1 MVRRLLPFIALVLL
15 AATGCN
21 MFAPPAA
28 NQTLAVE
35 RDFAAT
41 QVAEARSSAT
51 PAADRLAVT
60 AEAAQTSVARS
71 ASQSTRIAATL
82 FALGTPFVDIR
93 FITPDV
99 ATQAAQPGA
108 GAGSQVIGGPP
119 AVQPTIIGQGSAQG
133 NATLQGQPAPTLPG
147 VQTTPEPGGGGG
159 GPELA
164 NIVITDRVGPDD
176 CAVGS
181 VSDFAASALG
191 VYVVATAHNLP
202 AGSQLTARFLNNGSE
217 QVYYNW
223 SPNFNINEGC
233 VWFYMPAS
241 DVAFSAGSW
250 SAQLELNGAPAGAPA
265 PFTVSGEAAAGG

>member
-1 MVRRLLPFIALVLL
+1 MLL

-35 RDFAAT
+35 RDSAAT
-41 QVAEARSSAT
+41 QVAEAHASAT
-51 PAADRLAVT
+51 LAADRLSVT

-71 ASQSTRIAATL
+71 AAQSTRIAATL

-93 FITPDV
+93 FITPEA
-99 ATQAAQPGA
+99 ATPTAQPGI
-108 GAGSQVIGGPP
+108 GAGNQVVGGPP

-133 NATLQGQPAPTLPG
+133 NATLQGEPAPTLPG
-147 VQTTPEPGGGGG
+147 APATAEPGNGGA
-159 GPELA
+159 ELV
-164 NIVITDRVGPDD
+164 NIVITDRVGSDD

-181 VSDFAASALG
+181 VSDFAATALG
-191 VYVVATAHNLP
+191 VYVVATARNLP
-202 AGSQLTARFLNNGSE
+202 AGSQLTARFLNNGVE

-223 SPNFNINEGC
+223 SPNFNISEGC

-241 DVAFSAGSW
+241 DVVFSTGNW
-250 SAQLELNGAPAGAPA
+250 SAQLELNGAAAGAPA
-265 PFTVSGEAAAGG
+265 LFTVSDEAAPASS